1 MDKKMTSGEIAK
13 KAGVSQKA
21 VRLYDEKGL
30 LKPTDYSEGNYRLYD
45 KEALK
50 ILEKIVALKQIGFSL
65 EEIRDNLVNGEAI
78 DVEEALRIQL
88 KEMENKRYQIEKVI
102 AAINR
107 TLDRKGESLDWD
119 DVADMVQNISL
130 DQSADERHWDALKH
144 TDQEE
149 DWYVKIFKSL
159 NIKENEKVLDLG
171 CGFAKLWR
179 NNWKDIPKNTKI
191 FGYDIHG
198 SWADNFEG
206 FVSENKA
213 ELPEGVDISL
223 QFEDLEG
230 EKAWEM
236 IEADKEYSMVVA
248 HYINYELKDPEAL
261 VEKSSKVVSKDGVFC
276 FNGMAVSYWNLFF
289 KKVLEDLGLKADFI
303 EKKIAEQTEG
313 RNACRDMLG
322 KYFGIVE
329 SVLLQNNWHYTDSEE
344 LYNRFME
351 TFEDQDK
358 FLESKKDVIKAYF
371 DEKIEKDG
379 EIVVEIKSQFWQCRD
394 AKR

>member
-65 EEIRDNLVNGEAI
+65 EEIRDNLAEGEAS

-88 KEMENKRYQIEKVI
+88 KEMEDKRYRIEKVI

-107 TLDRKGESLDWD
+107 TLDRKGDKLDWD

-144 TDQEE
+144 TETEE
-149 DWYVKIFKSL
+149 DWYVKIFRSL
-159 NIKENEKVLDLG
+159 GIKENEKVLDLG

-179 NNWKDIPKNTKI
+179 NNWKEIPKNTQI
-191 FGYDIHG
+191 YGYDIHG
-198 SWADNFEG
+198 SWADNFAE
-206 FVSENKA
+206 FISEHKA
-213 ELPEGVDISL
+213 ELPEGVDIKL
-223 QFEDLEG
+223 EFENLE
-230 EKAWEM
+230 ETPAWDK
-236 IEADKEYSMVVA
+236 INAGKEYSMIIA

-261 VEKSSKVVSKDGVFC
+261 VEKAGKVLSKDGVFC
-276 FNGMAVSYWNLFF
+276 FNGAAVSYWNLFF
-289 KKVLEDLGLKADFI
+289 KGVLDELGLKTDFI
-303 EKKIAEQTEG
+303 EKRIAEQTEG
-313 RNACRDMLG
+313 RSACLEMLN
-322 KYFGIVE
+322 KYFGKVD

-344 LYNRFME
+344 LFSRFKE
-351 TFEDQDK
+351 TYEDQEK
-358 FLESKKDVIKAYF
+358 FFDSKKDMIKDYF
-371 DEKIEKDG
+371 DKMIEKDG
-379 EIVVEIKSQFWQCRD
+379 EIVVEIKSQFWQCRNS
-394 AKR
+394 K